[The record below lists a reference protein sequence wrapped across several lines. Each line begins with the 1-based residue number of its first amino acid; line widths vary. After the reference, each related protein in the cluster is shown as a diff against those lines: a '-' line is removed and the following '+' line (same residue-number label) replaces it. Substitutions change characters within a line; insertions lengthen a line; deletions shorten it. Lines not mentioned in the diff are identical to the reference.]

1 MTGPPDET
9 GRPVKSELDTS
20 AAEAYEAVL
29 VPPVFRPWAELM
41 VREAGVSEGARALDV
56 ACGTGIVARCAARL
70 CGPHGGSTGIDIDP
84 AMIEVARAASLKE
97 GLHVEYHCAPAENLP
112 FESPVFDAAFC
123 LHGLQYFPDKARALA
138 ELHRVM
144 RPSGS
149 LVVAT
154 WTGMEENA
162 GHWAMISALER
173 RNIDA
178 KDMRKPFAL
187 SDPAGLRTLA
197 ADAGFNSVAVQTLR
211 RTAGFPSAK
220 VFVESTAR
228 GAPSSRLALAKV
240 PGPEWSDFLAD
251 VEARLSPRGPG
262 VPIEFV
268 MASNVLSA
276 RR

>member
-1 MTGPPDET
+1 MVPES
-9 GRPVKSELDTS
+9 RLDTS

-29 VPPVFRPWAELM
+29 VPPVFRPWADLM
-41 VREAGVSEGARALDV
+41 VREAGLSEGARALDV
-56 ACGTGIVARCAARL
+56 ACGTGVVARCAARL
-70 CGPHGGSTGIDIDP
+70 CGARGRSTGLDIDP
-84 AMIEVARAASLKE
+84 AMIEVARATSVRE
-97 GLHVEYHCAPAENLP
+97 GLAVEYHCAAATDLP
-112 FESPVFDAAFC
+112 FEPAGFDAAFC
-123 LHGLQYFPDKARALA
+123 LHGLQYFPDKAQALA
-138 ELHRVM
+138 ELYRVM
-144 RPSGS
+144 RPGGT

-154 WTGMEENA
+154 WTAMQENA

-187 SDPAGLRTLA
+187 SDPDSMRALA
-197 ADAGFNSVAVQTLR
+197 ADAGFNSVAVQTVR
-211 RTAGFPSAK
+211 RTAGFSSAK
-220 VFVESTAR
+220 LFVESTAKA
-228 GAPSSRLALAKV
+228 APSSRLALAKV
-240 PGPEWSDFLAD
+240 PGPQWADFLAD